1 MIRFSVDVHENGVV
15 ITPMGLG
22 SGPSKVFEK
31 EHIEDALLEIYHL
44 CFNWK
49 VGDRIK
55 IVRKTTEDT
64 DNAEAEIAR
73 LRALANECLDFI
85 EQVPDDIRFW
95 ADYASEYHQVKHR
108 LYAFIAKYEDFLTRN
123 GR

>member
-73 LRALANECLDFI
+73 LRAMLRNAVEMLEYEYANGDGVPEQFYGTWKSLLAATPKAQE
-85 EQVPDDIRFW
+85 ER
-95 ADYASEYHQVKHR
+95 
-108 LYAFIAKYEDFLTRN
+108 
-123 GR
+123 G